1 MDIDAA
7 SLRELYTSFSTLFNR
22 GLNNT
27 KSHWATVAMK
37 VPSTGAE
44 VTYDWM
50 DDLPGIREWLGDRL
64 VHRLSASTYTVKN
77 LLHEL
82 TIAVR
87 RTKIEDDQY
96 GFYAPLMEKM
106 GADTARHPDDI
117 VFDLLL
123 KGATERC
130 FDGQYFFDTDHIGF
144 DKEGEEISVSNITAG
159 AGPTWYLLDCSQP
172 IKPLVYQERLPFK
185 FQQLTDDKDDHVFWK
200 DEFVYGVRG
209 RSNAGFGLWQLAYSS
224 SAALTPENY
233 GTVRA
238 AMTTLRKKN
247 GRSMGVSPTHMVVPP
262 VLEGLARTIL
272 KTEIKD
278 NGGSNEW
285 VDSVELIVTP
295 FVA

>member
-1 MDIDAA
+1 MNIDAA

-22 GLNNT
+22 GLKNT
-27 KSHWATVAMK
+27 ESHWATVAMK
-37 VPSTGAE
+37 VPSTGSE

-50 DDLPGIREWLGDRL
+50 DDLPGIREWIGDRL
-64 VHRLSASTYTVKN
+64 VHRLTASTYTVKN
-77 LLHEL
+77 LLFEL

-106 GADTARHPDDI
+106 GADTARQPDDI

-130 FDGQYFFDTDHIGF
+130 FDGQYFFDADHIGF
-144 DKEGEEISVSNITAG
+144 DKAGEEISVSNVTSG

-172 IKPLVYQERLPFK
+172 IKPLIYQERLPFK
-185 FQQLTDDKDDHVFWK
+185 FQQLTDDKDESVFWK
-200 DEFVYGVRG
+200 DEFIYGVRG
-209 RSNAGFGLWQLAYSS
+209 RSNAGFGLWQLAHAS
-224 SAALTPENY
+224 SAALTAENY
-233 GTVRA
+233 DAART

-247 GRSMGVSPTHMVVPP
+247 GRSMGVSPTHMIVPP
-262 VLEGLARTIL
+262 ALEGTARKLL
-272 KTEIKD
+272 KTEIND

-285 VDSVELIVTP
+285 VNSVELIVTP